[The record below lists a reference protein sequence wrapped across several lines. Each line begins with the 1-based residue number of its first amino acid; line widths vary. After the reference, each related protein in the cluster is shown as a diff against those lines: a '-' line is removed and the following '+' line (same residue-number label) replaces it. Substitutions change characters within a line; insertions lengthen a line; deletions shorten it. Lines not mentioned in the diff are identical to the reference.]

1 MPHVLSKRRLGLVW
15 VVSLA
20 CGVAC
25 QPAWADAQADR
36 IDALEQRLARS
47 VQIIEQLS
55 SRVTELERQTRE
67 PASPMPVA
75 KAAQPPLTPNAG
87 EEQAKSIAALQESV
101 NQIAEGLSRNSND
114 TGIPVHGFIDVGG
127 GWSSSRDPQ
136 RLRGFNA
143 GSLDLYLT
151 PQIGA
156 RVKALVELVAE
167 FEDNNDTSVDMERIQ
182 VGYTFSD
189 ALTVWAG
196 RFHAPLGLWNTS
208 FHHGANLQ
216 TSITRPKLVEFEDRG
231 GLVPV
236 HAVGLWASGKTSLG
250 DGKLTYD
257 GYLTNGPSIHDRK
270 LAINT
275 FNDDNGNKMLGF
287 NLGYKAGGE
296 WTGLTV
302 GLHGFASNVGSYSN
316 PGALRSTTRVRAHG
330 AYFGYDS
337 QDWEAIGEYYSF
349 HDADVD
355 GGPSR
360 SSNASFVHVG
370 RTFGALTPFAR
381 YEHASLDPRDN
392 YFRGLETGRP
402 FSRAVLGARYAIDA
416 NSSLKLE
423 LSRSRESAATQL
435 DETGALVDS
444 PSAAYRRALVQYSI
458 AF

>member
-1 MPHVLSKRRLGLVW
+1 MFHVLFKRRPGVVW
-15 VVSLA
+15 LIALIFGAASP
-20 CGVAC
+20 
-25 QPAWADAQADR
+25 PAMADVQADR
-36 IDALEQRLARS
+36 IDALEQRLVRS
-47 VQIIEQLS
+47 VQIIEQLT
-55 SRVTELERQTRE
+55 SRVTELERLAHD
-67 PASPMPVA
+67 PASPTPVA
-75 KAAQPPLTPNAG
+75 KSAQPPPTPSASD
-87 EEQAKSIAALQESV
+87 EQAKSIAALQESV
-101 NQIAEGLSRNSND
+101 NQIADGLSKNSND

-151 PQIGA
+151 PQIGT

-167 FEDNNDTSVDMERIQ
+167 FEDNNDSSIDMERIQ

-196 RFHAPLGLWNTS
+196 RFHTPLGLWNTS

-236 HAVGLWASGKTSLG
+236 HSVGLWASGKTNL
-250 DGKLTYD
+250 DTGKITYD
-257 GYLTNGPSIHDRK
+257 GYLTNGPSIRDRK

-275 FNDDNGNKMLGF
+275 FNDDNGNKILGF
-287 NLGYKAGGE
+287 NLGYKAGGD

-302 GLHGFASNVGSYSN
+302 GVHGFGSNVGSYSN
-316 PGALRSTTRVRAHG
+316 PGGLRSTTRVRARG
-330 AYFGYDS
+330 VYFGYDT

-349 HDADVD
+349 HNADI
-355 GGPSR
+355 GSGLSR
-360 SSNASFVHVG
+360 ASNASFIHVG
-370 RTFGALTPFAR
+370 RTFGALTPFVR
-381 YEHASLDPRDN
+381 YEHASLDPQDN

-402 FSRAVLGARYAIDA
+402 FNRSVLGARYAIDA

-423 LSRSRESAATQL
+423 LSRSRDSATTQI